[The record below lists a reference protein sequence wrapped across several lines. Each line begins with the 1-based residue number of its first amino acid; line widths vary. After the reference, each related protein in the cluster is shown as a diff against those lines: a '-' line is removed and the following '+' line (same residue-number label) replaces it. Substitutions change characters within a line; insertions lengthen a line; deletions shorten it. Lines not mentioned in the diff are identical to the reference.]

1 MTTPTEPPAA
11 APPDGLTGQILTRY
25 HQVLARYRQMVPN
38 EDCPVAR
45 RWRQETD
52 TSLAD
57 FPRWLASMS
66 PRHALVK
73 VATVLNAP
81 LGPANRP
88 LSAEPGAEV
97 LLQMALL
104 ALMHLL
110 AQHYA
115 ATLQSSVG
123 PRLHLPML
131 QDTVLALL
139 VACRHG
145 VAVNLAVR
153 IDSNCEAQLVVTNLI
168 TEREMVV
175 AGVKSVQQNIDTEL
189 HRLWLSQQV
198 LHQLLPPGSGLL
210 GRHLPDDHV
219 HAWVDEAGDKGLSPI
234 VVLAWNEAEVARDI
248 EQRWGVRTA
257 LRGDPATAPADSSQR
272 AAALP
277 FADAHLQVE
286 PYFADMARLLRA
298 APVAPVAPVAQAA
311 PPPAKPL
318 VFISYARE
326 DLALQQRLCTFLAQ
340 HRASVSTWTDQDLQ
354 PGQRWRQHLLDK
366 LVGCQVAVLLL
377 SADFNTSEFVQLE
390 EMPEFQRRY
399 TAGQLKVV
407 PIVAGVC
414 KPDYFAWLSELQLA
428 NPPEQPLLAMA
439 PPPRDA
445 ALNGIA
451 AHIAQ
456 IATQPTQDP
465 SA

>member
-1 MTTPTEPPAA
+1 MTTPAAPPAA
-11 APPDGLTGQILTRY
+11 APPDGLAGQILTRY

-57 FPRWLASMS
+57 FPRWLATMS
-66 PRHALVK
+66 PQRALVK

-104 ALMHLL
+104 ALVHLL
-110 AQHYA
+110 AQRYA
-115 ATLQSSVG
+115 ATLQSSAG

-153 IDSNCEAQLVVTNLI
+153 YDSQGKEQLVVTNLI
-168 TEREMVV
+168 TEREEVQV
-175 AGVKSVQQNIDTEL
+175 GVKGVQHNIDTERQRLRLAQLVL
-189 HRLWLSQQV
+189 HRV
-198 LHQLLPPGSGLL
+198 LPPGSGLL
-210 GRHLPDDHV
+210 GHHLQDDQL
-219 HAWVDEAGDKGLSPI
+219 HAWVDEAGDHGLSPI
-234 VVLAWNEAEVARDI
+234 VVLAWDEAEVAGDI

-257 LRGDPATAPADSSQR
+257 LRGDLASAPADSPQR
-272 AAALP
+272 AAAQP

-286 PYFADMARLLRA
+286 PYFADMARLLRG
-298 APVAPVAPVAQAA
+298 APVAQTS
-311 PPPAKPL
+311 PRPAKPL

-326 DLALQQRLCTFLAQ
+326 DLVLQQRLCTFLAQ
-340 HRASVSTWTDQDLQ
+340 HRASVSTWTDQELQ
-354 PGQRWRQHLLDK
+354 PGQRWRQRLLEK
-366 LVGCQVAVLLL
+366 LAGCQVAVLLL

-399 TAGQLKVV
+399 KAGQLKVV

-428 NPPEQPLLAMA
+428 NPPEQPLLAMD

-445 ALNGIA
+445 ALNAIA

-456 IATQPTQDP
+456 LATQPPQDP